1 MSHRLLHHF
10 AESHRYQLSSSGL
23 GTPNIKEIVN
33 IIGHVQSA
41 TSKAQSKLV
50 SRFGLHEFSLHWCE
64 CFCSSYIARRLHWG
78 ASLPGPSLKPCFR
91 WVFPMFVSAIR
102 MCSRCRGGDKCSQ
115 TNIEFRFVVLQKRGE
130 TSLHKCA
137 DLQVSSCPPEMNL
150 FDVNC
155 LANFTCCMPWKPHPT
170 GLPLTNAWC
179 LAAVVFT
186 QLLDGPWQKVTK
198 IRAFPVP
205 GSSGGWVWRFLVQW
219 FDHQTLISGRFKYQ
233 ELRFSA
239 RYQTMNQ
246 RHKGPPLSFLSLIFL
261 ILMICLDSNLSLKL
275 RDCYHGMNATVFPI

>member
-1 MSHRLLHHF
+1 MTLTYPVLPFCNTQVARTKLWD
-10 AESHRYQLSSSGL
+10 ESSAIAPLRWISSLSSSGL

-41 TSKAQSKLV
+41 TSKAQWKLV

-78 ASLPGPSLKPCFR
+78 ASLPCPSLKPCFR

-130 TSLHKCA
+130 TSLHMCA

-150 FDVNC
+150 FWRRLFSEKNVLN
-155 LANFTCCMPWKPHPT
+155 AQKTASN
-170 GLPLTNAWC
+170 GLPFQRLMFGCCGVYPT
-179 LAAVVFT
+179 
-186 QLLDGPWQKVTK
+186 
-198 IRAFPVP
+198 P
-205 GSSGGWVWRFLVQW
+205 GW
-219 FDHQTLISGRFKYQ
+219 YQ

-246 RHKGPPLSFLSLIFL
+246 RHRAAATVVFWIWFSLFW
-261 ILMICLDSNLSLKL
+261 MVSLDSNLSLKL
-275 RDCYHGMNATVFPI
+275 RDCYHGMNGTVFPI

>member
-1 MSHRLLHHF
+1 MTLTYPVVAILQYASSTHKTLRWVIGYCTTSLNLIVISYHRQGLVPPT
-10 AESHRYQLSSSGL
+10 SKKSSISSGMS
-23 GTPNIKEIVN
+23 KA
-33 IIGHVQSA
+33 A

-198 IRAFPVP
+198 IHAFPVLQEAE
-205 GSSGGWVWRFLVQW
+205 SG
-219 FDHQTLISGRFKYQ
+219 
-233 ELRFSA
+233 
-239 RYQTMNQ
+239 
-246 RHKGPPLSFLSLIFL
+246 
-261 ILMICLDSNLSLKL
+261 DS
-275 RDCYHGMNATVFPI
+275 